1 MNTVKVELTVQDAE
15 ALMLEHFCTEPFHNL
30 HLLFNSGKTLDIPGG
45 TCSDKTLSFLKEAR
59 AMGFNA
65 HLHSAYIGGQE
76 IHRLVRMHIG
86 GRIYFADIGNGW
98 PAIKLIPAD
107 EPISYQCFG
116 MGYRSEV
123 QNDRISIYHEKQQG
137 RESLQ
142 LEIDPI
148 PRLEEDIL
156 ADIKARYSSGITYPF
171 SNSVRFSLIKGDQ
184 FLFLRGNKLEIFH
197 EFKPIIYNISKENII
212 NVLKDYFGTELP
224 SNIIKSLKYDY

>member
-1 MNTVKVELTVQDAE
+1 MTSIKVELTVQDAE
-15 ALMLEHFCTEPFHNL
+15 ALMLEHYCKEPFHNL
-30 HLLFNSGKTLDIPGG
+30 HLLFNNGKTLDIPGG

-76 IHRLVRMHIG
+76 IHRLVRMHID

-98 PAIKLIPAD
+98 PAIKLFPAD

-116 MGYRSEV
+116 MGYRSEI
-123 QNDRISIYHEKQQG
+123 QQGRISIFHEKQG

-142 LEIDPI
+142 LEIEPI
-148 PRLEEDIL
+148 PKPEKDIL

-171 SNSVRFSLIKGDQ
+171 SNSVRFSLIKDGQ
-184 FLFLRGNKLEIFH
+184 FLFLRGNRLEIHNNHKPALFLT
-197 EFKPIIYNISKENII
+197 FKEEICS
-212 NVLKDYFGTELP
+212 VLKDHFDIEIP
-224 SNIIKSLKYDY
+224 AIRS